1 MDFVTMPIGV
11 LLVGFLAYKT
21 FFTVK
26 QKTAV
31 VIERLG
37 KFQRIAQS
45 GLQLKIPLIDQKA
58 GMVNLRVRELPVNIE
73 TKTKDDVFVNLIV
86 SVQYYVTNNPEGI
99 RKAPLQRPGQVT
111 SIQFGPVFWS
121 TTRGTERS

>member
-1 MDFVTMPIGV
+1 MDFVTMPLGV

-58 GMVNLRVRELPVNIE
+58 GDNDFCPFTCFKTPPILAKNDLCLAGIFFFIFILGSPNLTTFTFPLDLSFTYTPNFLLLLGVRNGLLSL
-73 TKTKDDVFVNLIV
+73 T
-86 SVQYYVTNNPEGI
+86 
-99 RKAPLQRPGQVT
+99 
-111 SIQFGPVFWS
+111 
-121 TTRGTERS
+121 